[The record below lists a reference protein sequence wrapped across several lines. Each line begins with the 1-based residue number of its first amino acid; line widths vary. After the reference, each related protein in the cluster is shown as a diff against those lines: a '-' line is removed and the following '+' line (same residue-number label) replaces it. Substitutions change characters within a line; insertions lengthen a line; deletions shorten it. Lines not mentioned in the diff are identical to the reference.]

1 MKQEIRKLE
10 LSEVQEVLRDDPRY
24 GRKRLR
30 PDREYYGVVIN
41 GKVVSF
47 GDLKIRGE
55 EAKVSFVYTV
65 PEHRNKGYHELHLKH
80 RIEIARERGAK
91 VMRAAVARNAYDVA
105 LKAGYKPLPSPITL
119 MELKL
124 E

>member
-1 MKQEIRKLE
+1 MKQEVRKLE
-10 LSEVQEVLRDDPRY
+10 LSEVQEALRGDPRY

-30 PDREYYGVVIN
+30 PDREYYGVVAD

-55 EAKVSFVYTV
+55 EAKVSFVYTI
-65 PEHRNKGYHELHLKH
+65 PEHRNKGHHAAHLKH
-80 RIEIARERGAK
+80 RIEVARQRGAK
-91 VMRAAVARNAYDVA
+91 VIRAAVARNAYNVA